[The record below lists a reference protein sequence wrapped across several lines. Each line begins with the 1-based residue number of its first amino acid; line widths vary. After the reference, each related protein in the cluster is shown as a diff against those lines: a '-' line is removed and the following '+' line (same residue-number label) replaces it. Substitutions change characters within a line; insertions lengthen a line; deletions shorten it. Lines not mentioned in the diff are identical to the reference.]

1 MSINVPLLGSW
12 LGEKLSRNSEEIT
25 KDQMENMTRAEL
37 TNTIV
42 ELQGKLK
49 AANEAD
55 PEETD
60 EKRPE
65 DTVAGDDTAS

>member
-49 AANEAD
+49 AANETG